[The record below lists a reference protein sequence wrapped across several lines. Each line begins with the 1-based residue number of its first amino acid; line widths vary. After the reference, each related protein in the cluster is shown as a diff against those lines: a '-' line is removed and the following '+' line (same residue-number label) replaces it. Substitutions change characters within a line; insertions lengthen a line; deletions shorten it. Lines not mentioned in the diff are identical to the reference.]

1 MKKRVYSR
9 PVCVTLSETMFNQLE
24 VITREREISLSE
36 YIREAVQEKF
46 DRNNEPNNFYNEHQ
60 S

>member
-24 VITREREISLSE
+24 VITREREISMSE
-36 YIREAVQEKF
+36 YIREAIEEKF
-46 DRNNEPNNFYNEHQ
+46 ERKNYRYDPHGI
-60 S
+60 